1 MAISVIKIKKS
12 ATARNESLQMFFNDI
27 NKYKTLSKVE
37 EIQLFENLK
46 KGCKKSR
53 EKLFNH
59 NVRFVISV
67 AKNYGN
73 QENKLNDLIQ
83 EGSIGLLKA
92 IDRFD
97 LTKGFKFISYAVWY
111 IRQSIMEFL
120 HENEPTIRTPSK
132 KLFSCKVERMYNEFV
147 EHFGIEPS
155 LGDYEY
161 FFDLCPREIGDLRNF
176 QLNLGMQSTDAP
188 LSVSDEN
195 DTTIGECL
203 VSNALTP
210 EDILEAKEAV
220 KSLREKMSVLTT
232 RQRTIME
239 KYHCLF
245 DDWDN
250 MYTLADI
257 GEKLNITRER
267 VRQEASNAKKLLQTT
282 FKRKHSFKGKK
293 AKRKATA

>member
-1 MAISVIKIKKS
+1 MAISAIKIKKS
-12 ATARNESLQMFFNDI
+12 TTVRTESLQMFFNDI
-27 NKYKTLSKVE
+27 SKYKPLKKE
-37 EIQLFENLK
+37 EETQLFENIK
-46 KGCKKSR
+46 NGCKKSR

-59 NVRFVISV
+59 NVKFVVSV
-67 AKNYGN
+67 AKNFGN
-73 QENKLNDLIQ
+73 KENKLSDLVQ

-97 LTKGFKFISYAVWY
+97 LSRGFKFISYAVWY

-120 HENEPTIRTPSK
+120 QENEPIRTPVK
-132 KLFSCKVERMYNEFV
+132 KLFACKVERMYNEFV

-161 FFDLCPREIGDLRNF
+161 FFDLCPREISDLRNF
-176 QLNLGMQSTDAP
+176 RLNLGMQSTDAP

-210 EDILEAKEAV
+210 EDALEAKEVV

-245 DDWDN
+245 EDWDN
-250 MYTLADI
+250 MYTLAEI
-257 GEKLNITRER
+257 GENLNITRER
-267 VRQEASNAKKLLQTT
+267 VRQEAANAKKLLQTT
-282 FKRKHSFKGKK
+282 FKRKHSFKGKE